1 MNVNEVAVVK
11 STMVAALPDTAICPV
26 VPKVKDLVLLLLELN
41 ICAVS
46 VKLLRSNVPAVSV
59 KVRVDP
65 KVRAPANW
73 VVALLF
79 TVTGKSRVRPLV
91 VMVCVPEVA
100 IKLMAV
106 VPAVSVPPD
115 AGTVRLP

>member
-1 MNVNEVAVVK
+1 M
-11 STMVAALPDTAICPV
+11 
-26 VPKVKDLVLLLLELN
+26 LELKE
-41 ICAVS
+41 AADS
-46 VKLLRSNVPAVSV
+46 VRLLRSNVPAVSV
-59 KVRVDP
+59 NALVDP
-65 KVRAPANW
+65 KVRAPASW

-79 TVTGKSRVRPLV
+79 IVNGKSRVRPLV